1 MGIWDRMEQLIGQGV
16 SSSREL
22 FARAKDKAQELGE
35 IGLLKYEI
43 AQLQKHAE
51 SLFARLGV
59 SVYDKLV
66 AKGQTTVSKEALK
79 ELLAELQDIKRRI
92 EQKEGDLAGLKG

>member
-1 MGIWDRMEQLIGQGV
+1 MGIWDKMEQLIGQGV
-16 SSSREL
+16 NSSREL

-59 SVYDKLV
+59 TVYDKLAV
-66 AKGQTTVSKEALK
+66 KGQETVSREAVK
-79 ELLAELQDIKRRI
+79 ELLADLQDVRRRI

>member
-1 MGIWDRMEQLIGQGV
+1 MGIWDKMEQLIGQGV
-16 SSSREL
+16 NSSREL

-51 SLFARLGV
+51 SLFAQLGMA
-59 SVYDKLV
+59 VYDRLAV
-66 AKGQTTVSKEALK
+66 KGQATVSKEAVK
-79 ELLAELQDIKRRI
+79 ELLADLQDIKRRI
-92 EQKEGDLAGLKG
+92 EQKEGDLGGVKG